1 MLPQADPFCFG
12 NKLFSNIP
20 CFSNLI
26 FHFSHSAIFKT
37 VMPKQMDE
45 IDQKILRILQERGRI
60 SNIDLSREIQRI
72 IEGYHAQV
80 NLGKMGITIKA
91 LIQITLT
98 RQQEVSIHKFIESI
112 MHIPEVVEC
121 YQVTGDY
128 DYLLRVL
135 TSDIEA
141 LDKLIT
147 DKISKIPEVG
157 QIKSHIILSEIKH
170 SRVVP
175 FLTN

>member
-1 MLPQADPFCFG
+1 
-12 NKLFSNIP
+12 
-20 CFSNLI
+20 
-26 FHFSHSAIFKT
+26 
-37 VMPKQMDE
+37 
-45 IDQKILRILQERGRI
+45 
-60 SNIDLSREIQRI
+60 
-72 IEGYHAQV
+72 
-80 NLGKMGITIKA
+80 
-91 LIQITLT
+91 
-98 RQQEVSIHKFIESI
+98 

>member
-1 MLPQADPFCFG
+1 
-12 NKLFSNIP
+12 
-20 CFSNLI
+20 
-26 FHFSHSAIFKT
+26 
-37 VMPKQMDE
+37 
-45 IDQKILRILQERGRI
+45 
-60 SNIDLSREIQRI
+60 
-72 IEGYHAQV
+72 
-80 NLGKMGITIKA
+80 
-91 LIQITLT
+91 
-98 RQQEVSIHKFIESI
+98 

-175 FLTN
+175 F